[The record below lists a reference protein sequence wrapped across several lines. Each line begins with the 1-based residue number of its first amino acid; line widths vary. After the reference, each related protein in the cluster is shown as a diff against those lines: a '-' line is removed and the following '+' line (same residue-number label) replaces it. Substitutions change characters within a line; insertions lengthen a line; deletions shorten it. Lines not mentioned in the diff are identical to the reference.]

1 MVNHFCLLMFR
12 QGDLLI
18 KLVDSIPG
26 GAKKVASGII
36 LYGESTGHK
45 HRLVGGNVME
55 LGESIFLSVG
65 SKAKI
70 VHEEHEP
77 IHLTKGK
84 YAVIRQRE
92 YQSKDMTKLVID

>member
-1 MVNHFCLLMFR
+1 MFR

-18 KLVDSIPG
+18 KPVDSIPTD
-26 GAKKVASGII
+26 AKKKLDGVI
-36 LYGESTGHK
+36 LYGEATGHK
-45 HRLVGGNVME
+45 HQLVGGDVMT

-70 VHEEHEP
+70 VHEEHNP
-77 IHLTKGK
+77 ISLMKGK

-92 YQSKDMTKLVID
+92 YASKDMTKLVID